1 MEICNE
7 IQSLQRELSVQEHII
22 ENVQSML
29 QDDDII
35 KDVALGCMRTAMMK
49 NIIEK
54 LETIIT
60 KLWC

>member
-1 MEICNE
+1 MEVCNE
-7 IQSLQRELSVQEHII
+7 IQSLQHELLVQERII

-35 KDVALGCMRTAMMK
+35 KDVVLGCMRTAMMK

-60 KLWC
+60 KL

>member
-7 IQSLQRELSVQEHII
+7 IQSLQHELLVQERII

-35 KDVALGCMRTAMMK
+35 KDVVLGCMRTAMMK

-60 KLWC
+60 KL

>member
-1 MEICNE
+1 M
-7 IQSLQRELSVQEHII
+7 

-35 KDVALGCMRTAMMK
+35 KDVVLGCMRTAMMK

-60 KLWC
+60 KL

>member
-1 MEICNE
+1 MKICNE
-7 IQSLQRELSVQEHII
+7 IQSLQHELLVQERII

-35 KDVALGCMRTAMMK
+35 KDVVLGCMRTAMMK

-60 KLWC
+60 KL

>member
-7 IQSLQRELSVQEHII
+7 IQSLKHELLVQECII

-35 KDVALGCMRTAMMK
+35 KDVVLGCMRTAMMK

-60 KLWC
+60 KL

>member
-35 KDVALGCMRTAMMK
+35 KDVVLGCMRTAMMK

-60 KLWC
+60 KL

>member
-7 IQSLQRELSVQEHII
+7 IQSLQRELSVKEHII

-29 QDDDII
+29 QDNDII
-35 KDVALGCMRTAMMK
+35 KDGVLGCMRTAMMK

-60 KLWC
+60 KL

>member
-1 MEICNE
+1 MEVCNE
-7 IQSLQRELSVQEHII
+7 VQSLQHELLVQERII

-60 KLWC
+60 KL

>member
-60 KLWC
+60 KL

>member
-1 MEICNE
+1 MEVCNE
-7 IQSLQRELSVQEHII
+7 VQSLQHELLVQERII

-35 KDVALGCMRTAMMK
+35 KDVVLGCMRTAMMK

-60 KLWC
+60 KL

>member
-7 IQSLQRELSVQEHII
+7 VQSLQHELLVQERII

-35 KDVALGCMRTAMMK
+35 KDVVLGCMRTAMMK

-60 KLWC
+60 KL